1 MLSVEDCG
9 VSDAMIPRGRRR
21 VKRGGLAARRSEAL
35 ASPTVIYAA
44 RYLLI
49 VLYTIVWGIPA
60 CLVPLF
66 DRSGEAVIWI
76 GKQWVRWIF
85 WSCGIEVEAEG
96 LENVDPRRA
105 YVFMSNHQS
114 VTDVGALVL
123 TLPVSWRFV
132 AKRELAWIPLFGWAI
147 WLGGHVI
154 INRGRNDRAVASLRR
169 AAERVRRGVNVILFP
184 EGTRSEGEMR
194 PFKSGGFHLAIEAQV
209 PVLPVT
215 ISGSRRLTPK
225 GSLRVESGLVK
236 VRYGKP
242 VETRGLGVGD
252 REALKQ
258 QVREAIVA
266 GFDPELQRTAA

>member
-1 MLSVEDCG
+1 VWLHDP
-9 VSDAMIPRGRRR
+9 PRPEARQAEPALLLRS
-21 VKRGGLAARRSEAL
+21 AARL
-35 ASPTVIYAA
+35 ASPTVIYVA

-184 EGTRSEGEMR
+184 EGTRSETGEMR

-242 VETRGLGVGD
+242 VETRGLGVED

-258 QVREAIVA
+258 RVREAIVA